1 MGANTVGQAIVSTA
15 VAYLDNVV
23 TYPYINSKFAIL
35 SRIKDDYGQD
45 IIRTMPEYGEGFA
58 FREIVGGTASD
69 YDTDTGFGA
78 DCGATADY
86 TVVKGYY
93 DREFPARTDWA
104 SEMNTVLQG
113 GTPTI
118 VGKVAATWKNFGA
131 EIDAVTA
138 AYIYDKAK
146 ESNKHL
152 NTDSKYATNSG
163 SAIVSTLLRIKN
175 DLYDQGVDGI
185 VYCFISSEVYAEL
198 ERHLLSSYGLANP
211 AIVSKSNLK
220 IPVSATP
227 EKIAKLGSDL
237 MVNSEIL
244 EMDNLILIK
253 VPSSRMH
260 TKVTLRDRDSGGGFV
275 PATTETGYG
284 KIDIL
289 AVPENAALLGIRHAV
304 SNMSLPMSCQGYIGA
319 ANKCLADIN
328 DGFYGLSEIQL
339 IGVNQ
344 TADAFVCNNRVMYR
358 PMVTRSRGNLI
369 VAVTG
374 QLKS

>member
-1 MGANTVGQAIVSTA
+1 MSANTVGQAIVSTA

-69 YDTDTGFGA
+69 YDTDNGFGA

-138 AYIYDKAK
+138 AYIYAKAK
-146 ESNKHL
+146 EANKHL
-152 NTDSKYATNSG
+152 RTDSKYATDTG
-163 SAIVSTLLRIKN
+163 SNTISTLLNIKN

-185 VYCFISSEVYAEL
+185 IYCFISSDVYANIEK
-198 ERHLLSSYGLANP
+198 HLLSGYGLANQ
-211 AIVSKSNLK
+211 AIVNKSNIK

-237 MVNSEIL
+237 MINSEVL

-260 TKVTLRDRDSGGGFV
+260 TKVTLRDRESGGGFV
-275 PATTETGYG
+275 PATNETGYG

-319 ANKCLADIN
+319 ANKCLAEIN

-358 PMVTRSRGNLI
+358 PMVTRSRGDLI

-374 QLKS
+374 ALKS